1 MARIYSLKINN
12 YRGIQDFYQE
22 FGDTNCVCIV
32 GRGDSGKT
40 TILEA
45 IKAVLSPA
53 WNFNFTDIDFYNTDV
68 ENPIIIEAVVFN
80 LPNELRKINKYGTHC
95 QVIKGGKL
103 INNLVSDDQ
112 DSSPEDLALK
122 VRLYVDKTL
131 EPKWSI
137 VSDRPNLEEMPI
149 SAKDRSQFNMLMV
162 SDTSDAHFSFR
173 KGSPLFSLVY
183 SKLAGEYDDFN
194 AVTTSILRS
203 AYNELQK
210 TPLSTF
216 NDCLDGLLDNINEVG
231 LDLKGLQAKFEY
243 NPYAYNESGITLH
256 NDSIPFRLYGKGAKR
271 LLSVTL
277 QNSNEESEGILLVDE
292 VEQGLEPD
300 RAKNLTQILI
310 GHSGLGQVFMTTH
323 SRDVIVEPKP
333 NQIFLM
339 RSGAKTLQS
348 FPKDIHKI
356 IELQPEGIFAKR
368 IICCEGK
375 TEVGIIRAFDKQNNH
390 KFASKGIVP
399 IDCGGND
406 LFYLRALQFNSAG
419 YETLVFCDNDNEN
432 RKILERKSEAE
443 NADIPISICER
454 GNSIE
459 QQIFND
465 LPWEGVLQLI
475 DYLEDNDCNVN
486 WPINGYENFDKI
498 RKASI
503 DSQQYIRRIL
513 GDQAKSKLAW
523 FKEIE
528 GGECLGKVW
537 FDSLE
542 EMDRDKSLYYQY
554 REIMDW
560 VNNGY

>member
-22 FGDTNCVCIV
+22 FEDTNCVCIV

-53 WNFNFTDIDFYNTDV
+53 WNFSFTDMDFYNTDV
-68 ENPIIIEAVVFN
+68 GNPIIIEAVVFN

-103 INNLVSDDQ
+103 INNLASDDQ

-131 EPKWSI
+131 EPKWSV

-149 SAKDRSQFNMLMV
+149 SAKDRSLFNMLMV

-210 TPLSTF
+210 TPLSAF
-216 NDCLDGLLDNINEVG
+216 NDCLDSLLDNINEVG

-243 NPYAYNESGITLH
+243 NPYAYNESGIALH
-256 NDSIPFRLYGKGAKR
+256 NNSIPFRLYGKGAKR

-277 QNSNEESEGILLVDE
+277 QNSSEESGGILLVDE

-348 FPKDIHKI
+348 FPKDIHII

-390 KFASKGIVP
+390 RFASKGIVP

-406 LFYLRALQFNSAG
+406 LFYLRALQFKSAG
-419 YETLVFCDNDNEN
+419 YETLVFCDNDNTSKSVTA
-432 RKILERKSEAE
+432 RKTEAE
-443 NADIPISICER
+443 KASIPISICDN

-459 QQIFND
+459 QQIFTY
-465 LPWEGVLQLI
+465 LPWGGILQLLN
-475 DYLEDNDCNVN
+475 YLEQKDCNVN
-486 WPINGYENFDKI
+486 WPIDECQNFEDLRSVSVDKQQDI
-498 RKASI
+498 RS
-503 DSQQYIRRIL
+503 IL
-513 GDQAKSKLAW
+513 GEQAKSKLAW

-528 GGECLGKVW
+528 GGEFLGEVW
-537 FDSLE
+537 FHALSD
-542 EMDRDKSLYYQY
+542 MGDDNPLYRQY
-554 REIMDW
+554 NFIMSW
-560 VNNGY
+560 VKNGQ